1 MNDKTHRKEKETK
14 NGKYMFGSGKYN
26 IMEELLKFVIN
37 KHQRWGLKKW
47 NEIRWKD

>member
-26 IMEELLKFVIN
+26 GNITKIYN
-37 KHQRWGLKKW
+37 
-47 NEIRWKD
+47 